1 MRLSALVPALFV
13 LACGASTA
21 VAQEISGGVKA
32 GVNFANFKIDPEDD
46 DMDFDRRTGLIA
58 GAFLVVPVSP
68 QFAIQPEALFSM
80 KGVTIPRI
88 EDGDSDAEGRIKLDY
103 LDVPV
108 LARFSSPST
117 TGTSLHVF
125 AGPSFNFR
133 LSAKSGLEVNG
144 ESDDDDISDQI
155 ERFELALVVGGGVEF
170 GRLLI
175 DGRYAWGLSNVN
187 KDNQDDMK
195 IKNRVFSVMAGVR
208 F

>member
-1 MRLSALVPALFV
+1 MRLSVLVPALFV
-13 LACGASTA
+13 LACGASDA
-21 VAQEISGGVKA
+21 VAQEISSGVKA
-32 GVNFANFKIDPEDD
+32 GVNFATLKFDGLSFDANFDN
-46 DMDFDRRTGLIA
+46 RTGLVA

-80 KGVTIPRI
+80 KGATMRDGELESTINL
-88 EDGDSDAEGRIKLDY
+88 SFLD
-103 LDVPV
+103 LPV

-133 LSAKSGLEVNG
+133 LSAKTRTEFNG
-144 ESDDDDISDQI
+144 ESSEADFSDEV
-155 ERFELALVVGGGVEF
+155 ERFELALVLGGGVEF

-175 DGRYAWGLSNVN
+175 DGRYAWGLSNLN
-187 KDNQDDMK
+187 KDRQDDVE
-195 IKNRVFSVMAGVR
+195 IKGRVFSVMAGVR

>member
-1 MRLSALVPALFV
+1 MKLSSIVPVLFV
-13 LACGASTA
+13 LVCGASTA
-21 VAQEISGGVKA
+21 VAQEISVGVKA
-32 GVNFANFKIDPEDD
+32 GVNFANLKFDPDD
-46 DMDFDRRTGLIA
+46 NDLDLDNRMGLVA
-58 GAFLVVPVSP
+58 GAFLVVPVTP

-80 KGVTIPRI
+80 KGATMPMI
-88 EDGDSDAEGRIKLDY
+88 EDSDAQGRVKLDY

-117 TGTSLHVF
+117 TGTSLHLF

-133 LSAKSGLEVNG
+133 LSAKSGVEVNG
-144 ESDDDDISDQI
+144 ESSDEDVSDQV

-175 DGRYAWGLSNVN
+175 DGRYSWGLSNLN
-187 KDNQDDMK
+187 KDDQDEMK
-195 IKNRVFSVMAGVR
+195 IRNRVFAVMAGVR